1 MNRFLLKNHE
11 TYEGLTP
18 LIDLHSFILYNFRIM
33 KWVYIEDISAYKD
46 QEVEIRG
53 WVYNKRSSGKVRF
66 LVLRDGTG
74 ILQGTISSSEKDSPL
89 FEKFDKL
96 TQESS
101 LIVRGCVREDKRAPG
116 GFELSI
122 EDIEILQLAKD
133 FPITPKSHG
142 IPFLME
148 HRHLWLRSQKQYA
161 ILQIRAELIKAI
173 RDFFDGR
180 GFRLMDTPI
189 LTPSACE
196 GTTTLFETE
205 YFDQKAYLSQSGQ
218 LYNEATAMA
227 FGKVYCFGPTFRAEK
242 SKTRRHLIEFW
253 MVEPEVAFA
262 TLKDMIEL
270 SEDLVIYIIER
281 ILEKRNKELDNLERD
296 TKPLEKVRKP
306 FPCLT
311 YDEAVKKLKKK
322 GSKMEW
328 GDDFGAPEETMISE
342 LFDKPVFITHF
353 PAKIKAFY
361 MQPDPERPDLVLGVD
376 VLASEGYG
384 EIIGGGQRIHDL
396 NLLEK
401 KIKEFNLPRD
411 AYEWYFDLR
420 KFGSVPH
427 AGFGL
432 GIERT
437 LAWICKIKHIRE
449 TIPFPRLLYKIYP

>member
-1 MNRFLLKNHE
+1 
-11 TYEGLTP
+11 
-18 LIDLHSFILYNFRIM
+18 M
-33 KWVYIEDISAYKD
+33 KWIYIEDIADFKD

-53 WVYNKRSSGKVRF
+53 WVYNKRSGGKIRF
-66 LVLRDGTG
+66 ILVRDGTG
-74 ILQGTISSSEKDSPL
+74 LLQGTIYSAEKDPPL
-89 FEKFDKL
+89 FQKFDHL

-101 LIVRGCVREDKRAPG
+101 LILRGVVKEDKRAPG
-116 GFELSI
+116 GYELGI
-122 EDIEILQLAKD
+122 TDLEIIQISPEY
-133 FPITPKSHG
+133 PITPKEHG

-148 HRHLWLRSQKQYA
+148 HRHLWLRSKKQHA
-161 ILQIRAELIKAI
+161 VLQIRVEIIKAI
-173 RDFFDGR
+173 RDFFDKR
-180 GFRLMDTPI
+180 GFRNLDTPI

-242 SKTRRHLIEFW
+242 SKTRKHLIEFW

-262 TLKDMIEL
+262 TLEDITEL
-270 SEDLVIYIIER
+270 GEDLVVYLIER
-281 ILEKRNKELDNLERD
+281 ILEQNKKELEILERD
-296 TKPLEKVRKP
+296 TKSLDRVKKP
-306 FPCLT
+306 FPRLT
-311 YDEAVKKLKKK
+311 YDEAQKMLKKK

-328 GDDFGAPEETMISE
+328 GDDFGAPEETLLSE
-342 LFDKPVFITHF
+342 IFDLPVCITHF

-361 MQPDPERPDLVLGVD
+361 MQPDEKRPELVLGVD
-376 VLASEGYG
+376 VMASEGYG

-401 KIKEFNLPRD
+401 KIKEFKLPRED
-411 AYEWYFDLR
+411 YEWYLDLR
-420 KFGSVPH
+420 KYGSVPH
-427 AGFGL
+427 SGFGL
-432 GIERT
+432 GIERM